1 MEWEIRHLAET
12 GSTNADLAALAAEGN
27 AGEGLVILADS
38 QTAGRG
44 RQGRTWFSRPGDCL
58 SFSMLLKPEVK
69 PEMAAT
75 LPLVAGIAVAAA
87 LEKFLPRE
95 EIAIKWPNDILAGG
109 RKICG
114 ILCEM
119 SAQGETVRHVVAGIG
134 INVNLGAGA
143 LPAEIAGTATSMK
156 MLAGKK
162 FALGEVFSAV
172 LESFSEYYS
181 RWLEGG
187 LAAVKADLDARD
199 ILRGRRVE
207 MRLLGKP
214 LSGKA
219 VGIAES
225 GALLLLLDDGT
236 IEQVFSGEAH
246 F

>member
-1 MEWEIRHLAET
+1 
-12 GSTNADLAALAAEGN
+12 
-27 AGEGLVILADS
+27 
-38 QTAGRG
+38 
-44 RQGRTWFSRPGDCL
+44 
-58 SFSMLLKPEVK
+58 MLLKPEVK

-156 MLAGKK
+156 MLAGEE
-162 FALGEVFSAV
+162 FALGEVLSAV